1 MMEIIFSHLSRLCT
15 MVCPR
20 WCWTSCTWTPRT
32 AARSTR
38 HSPVGLSQRR
48 RSGSSVRNGSVRT
61 ECSKILGP
69 DTSSCSTCLHATVTR
84 VSSATSSWSPWGRGR
99 FTWVQPASTSNCVS
113 PRCPGASTQ
122 TPVWHSG
129 YTPVTRQTR
138 GQPTSHCSNS
148 SPASWESSR
157 CARSSRAPCTSHRAR
172 WRGWRPQD
180 TTGWSRSVKAGAIT
194 GIGSNTFGSL
204 SYPPYC
210 RVCYSNHA
218 SLSELETFVRHFSPL
233 QITPCAIPP
242 NSSKEEVRDILSSFL
257 DRDTD
262 HRPAHYSSPPAEDKS
277 PGHEMI
283 VGGSEDQTV
292 TSRKRKFSSCGSG
305 NQSDGYWEEV
315 TVMSSVLT
323 RLDSKSCF
331 SNDF

>member
-1 MMEIIFSHLSRLCT
+1 M
-15 MVCPR
+15 
-20 WCWTSCTWTPRT
+20 
-32 AARSTR
+32 
-38 HSPVGLSQRR
+38 
-48 RSGSSVRNGSVRT
+48 
-61 ECSKILGP
+61 
-69 DTSSCSTCLHATVTR
+69 
-84 VSSATSSWSPWGRGR
+84 
-99 FTWVQPASTSNCVS
+99 
-113 PRCPGASTQ
+113 
-122 TPVWHSG
+122 
-129 YTPVTRQTR
+129 
-138 GQPTSHCSNS
+138 
-148 SPASWESSR
+148 
-157 CARSSRAPCTSHRAR
+157 
-172 WRGWRPQD
+172 
-180 TTGWSRSVKAGAIT
+180 
-194 GIGSNTFGSL
+194 
-204 SYPPYC
+204 
-210 RVCYSNHA
+210 CYSNHA

-257 DRDTD
+257 DRDTN
-262 HRPAHYSSPPAEDKS
+262 HRPAHYSSPPAEERS

>member
-1 MMEIIFSHLSRLCT
+1 MMEIIFPHLSGLCT
-15 MVCPR
+15 MVSPR

-99 FTWVQPASTSNCVS
+99 FTWVQPASTSNCVTR
-113 PRCPGASTQ
+113 RCPGASTQ

-204 SYPPYC
+204 FSILLQSVLLKPRQPL
-210 RVCYSNHA
+210 RAGDVRQTFLSPSNH
-218 SLSELETFVRHFSPL
+218 SLRHSSQL
-233 QITPCAIPP
+233 QQGGGQRHSQLLPGQ
-242 NSSKEEVRDILSSFL
+242 R
-257 DRDTD
+257 
-262 HRPAHYSSPPAEDKS
+262 HRPPPRTLQLPSRRGEISRPRDDCRRFWGSDSHQQEEEIFQLWQRQSVRRILGGGNCHVLSP
-277 PGHEMI
+277 H
-283 VGGSEDQTV
+283 
-292 TSRKRKFSSCGSG
+292 
-305 NQSDGYWEEV
+305 
-315 TVMSSVLT
+315 
-323 RLDSKSCF
+323 
-331 SNDF
+331 